1 MMYLIFSDRYT
12 ANIKQAKNPKITAE
26 KARIAAQ
33 SASKETLLAVV
44 VAESQIR
51 DATTRSTSTS
61 REEA

>member
-1 MMYLIFSDRYT
+1 MIRQQ
-12 ANIKQAKNPKITAE
+12 ANIEQAKNPKIKAE

-33 SASKETLLAVV
+33 ATSRETLLAVA

-51 DATTRSTSTS
+51 DATTRSTASC